1 MSPKPKKSKTK
12 KKHPKEFTLLQWNF
26 INEYFI
32 EKGNGTK
39 AAKKAG
45 YEGDY
50 NTLSVTAYDNLRKP
64 KIRGEINRRLSELV
78 MTSNEV
84 LKELSDMAQGVDITN
99 YIDFK
104 ETYALDKN
112 GKAYFTGLTII
123 PDIDK
128 MQADG
133 VSKLIK
139 EVRQINKGITF
150 VMYDKLKALEDVGKF
165 HVLFTDKIQIDT
177 AELEIVQL
185 IRDGAVEYEWM
196 VEKSGVS
203 LAERLFKQANVPI
216 SREE

>member
-1 MSPKPKKSKTK
+1 MSTKSKKTKTK
-12 KKHPKEFTLLQWNF
+12 KKHPKGFTLLQWNF
-26 INEYFI
+26 VNEYFI

-64 KIRGEINRRLSELV
+64 KIRDEINRRLSELV

-84 LKELSDMAQGVDITN
+84 LKELSDIAHGFDILN
-99 YIDFK
+99 YVSFK
-104 ETYALDKN
+104 ETYALDKGGN
-112 GKAYFTGLTII
+112 AYFTGLTIV
-123 PDIDK
+123 PDVDK

-139 EVRQINKGITF
+139 EVRQVNKGVTF
-150 VMYDKLKALEDVGKF
+150 VMHDKLKALEDVGKF

-185 IRDGAVEYEWM
+185 IRDGEITYEW
-196 VEKSGVS
+196 VAEKGGDS
-203 LAERLFKQANVPI
+203 LADRLFKQAGVEI
-216 SREE
+216 GKE